1 MKPSMNKFMG
11 MGTAHNL
18 KKIETTSGK
27 SMVAFN
33 LRIYKKVNEKDI
45 VTFIN
50 CNAYSGLADVL
61 DKNLKDGE
69 SVFVE
74 GYLHVYK
81 DKEANERFSLVVD
94 EFRFLGG
101 KNEVA

>member
-1 MKPSMNKFMG
+1 MNKFMG

-18 KKIETTSGK
+18 KRIETASGK
-27 SMVAFN
+27 TMISFN

-50 CNAYSGLADVL
+50 CNAYSGIADVML
-61 DKNLKDGE
+61 NNLKDGE

-74 GYLHVYK
+74 GYIHVYK
-81 DKEANERFSLVVD
+81 DKEAVERFSLVVD

-101 KNEVA
+101 KTEVA